1 MDMTLKCFQIYVFTL
16 LLLFQIFNNLAFMKI
31 KTISLLIILFT
42 IISCKKDKEY
52 PKYVELESG
61 GGEYSLYIKNGTFE
75 FLKTKLISYD
85 QILTAPFSE
94 GKYEISGD
102 ELILR
107 SDKGKKYIFKIG
119 NEAELIPEKMD
130 SLKELKGLYPIQIL
144 HDNKM
149 PKEMG
154 RLDSLGRKNALWLYF
169 NEKGKVINQRL
180 YKNGELV
187 KDNYKSDIIVR

>member
-1 MDMTLKCFQIYVFTL
+1 
-16 LLLFQIFNNLAFMKI
+16 MKI
-31 KTISLLIILFT
+31 KTISLLIIPFT

>member
-1 MDMTLKCFQIYVFTL
+1 
-16 LLLFQIFNNLAFMKI
+16 MKI
-31 KTISLLIILFT
+31 KIICFFVLHFSV
-42 IISCKKDKEY
+42 ISCKKDKEY

-61 GGEYSLYIKNGTFE
+61 NGSYSLYIRDGNFE
-75 FLKTKLISYD
+75 FLKTELVSYD

-94 GKYEISGD
+94 GKYKISGD
-102 ELILR
+102 ELILN

-119 NEAELIPEKMD
+119 NDSELIPEKVD
-130 SLKELKGLYPIQIL
+130 FLKDLKELYPVKIL
-144 HDNKM
+144 HNNKM

-169 NEKGKVINQRL
+169 NEKGKVVNQRL

-187 KDNYKSDIIVR
+187 KDRYKSDIIIK

>member
-1 MDMTLKCFQIYVFTL
+1 
-16 LLLFQIFNNLAFMKI
+16 MKI
-31 KTISLLIILFT
+31 KIICFFVLHFSV
-42 IISCKKDKEY
+42 ISCKKDKEY

-61 GGEYSLYIKNGTFE
+61 NGSYSLYIRDGNFE
-75 FLKTKLISYD
+75 FLKTELVSYD

-94 GKYEISGD
+94 GKYKISGD
-102 ELILR
+102 ELILN

-119 NEAELIPEKMD
+119 NDSELIPEKVD
-130 SLKELKGLYPIQIL
+130 FLKDLKELYPVKIL
-144 HDNKM
+144 HNNKM

-169 NEKGKVINQRL
+169 NEKGKVVNQRL

-187 KDNYKSDIIVR
+187 KDHYKSDIIIK

>member
-1 MDMTLKCFQIYVFTL
+1 
-16 LLLFQIFNNLAFMKI
+16 MKI
-31 KTISLLIILFT
+31 KTISLSIIFFT

-61 GGEYSLYIKNGTFE
+61 NGSYSLFIKDGNFE
-75 FLKTKLISYD
+75 FLKTELVSYD
-85 QILTAPFSE
+85 HMVTAPFSE
-94 GKYEISGD
+94 GKYKISGD
-102 ELILR
+102 ELILN

-119 NEAELIPEKMD
+119 NDSELIPEEVD
-130 SLKELKGLYPIQIL
+130 SLKGLYPVQIL
-144 HDNKM
+144 HNNKM

-169 NEKGKVINQRL
+169 NEKGKVVNQRL

-187 KDNYKSDIIVR
+187 KDHYKSDIIIK